1 MTALWPAG
9 KVLGCADLLVA
20 VDDATSVEVVW
31 AHFNLHS
38 VLWED
43 SNVVLTHLT
52 RDSGEHYV
60 SIWQLH
66 AEHRVRQCLRD
77 GALYLDDAFLL
88 AHFPR

>member
-1 MTALWPAG
+1 MNRTTSAG
-9 KVLGCADLLVA
+9 KVKECCLLVA
-20 VDDATSVEVVW
+20 VNDTASVEVVW

-52 RDSGEHYV
+52 RDSGEHHV
-60 SIWQLH
+60 SI
-66 AEHRVRQCLRD
+66 
-77 GALYLDDAFLL
+77 YLDDTFLL